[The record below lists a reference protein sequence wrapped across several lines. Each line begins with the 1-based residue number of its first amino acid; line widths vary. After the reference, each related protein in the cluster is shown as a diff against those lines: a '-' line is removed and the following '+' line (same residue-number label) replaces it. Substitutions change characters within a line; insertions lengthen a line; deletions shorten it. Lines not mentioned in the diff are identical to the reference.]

1 MLSACPESWGHSI
14 EETWVRENCT
24 SDSSRNLPPVSDVET
39 GRVYENEYCARCNG
53 IENPLTWRYKLACSA
68 SLRQMVNQPEFN
80 LTKDLLERECNP
92 CSFVEPQFDLT
103 LSGNPAQPARA
114 CYPHVSSCLEKTELE
129 AVTGNVWDQ
138 EMYDQ
143 VFDQCVN
150 GPYNL
155 VTTIRTPTMPL
166 RNQYCALCNGINPNK
181 TDLHCY
187 FPPNIGEYC
196 TTIAPHGN
204 QTMILS
210 GPAFNFNLLLDIHR
224 DGQVVVTSEVIT
236 TTITVTCDSGEVYDP
251 ILRACRATVSIN
263 ELPEECFGEF
273 IALNESDYQLIGNDT
288 VRFNGATVEVVR
300 WILTNN
306 GSLTQPVICT
316 NFSQNGTTEVN
327 DTILYF
333 NYPIGYFILTYI
345 GCSLSV
351 IGTILILLTY
361 SLFKELRTLPSKI
374 IINVAAA
381 ILVSNL
387 VVLVGGPLAFE
398 IEACVAVAI
407 LLHYFF
413 VAQFIWMSIACFEI
427 ARTLHGATK
436 LKINKSK
443 HFKTKIFIVYL
454 LIGWGI
460 PLAIVLTSIILNFT
474 TDGVILYGVTE
485 DGRKGSCWINDVE
498 SVAVAF
504 ITPIVATLLFNA
516 TQFTYI
522 SVLLCK
528 AFRSQAKLNKTKH
541 TPYFRIYISIFSV
554 TGLTWVFGFVSLLA
568 RQGWAWYVFIGLNT
582 TQGFIMFVAFLC
594 TKKVAKLYFSLVC
607 KVTRLHSTK
616 QTYLN
621 KSKNRNSSKQQ
632 SSIEMKSV
640 KNSAQ
645 DNSNVYI

>member
-1 MLSACPESWGHSI
+1 M
-14 EETWVRENCT
+14 RENCT
-24 SDSSRNLPPVSDVET
+24 SDSRRNLPPVSDVET
-39 GRVYENEYCARCNG
+39 GRVYKNEYCARCNG
-53 IENPLTWRYKLACSA
+53 IENALTWRYKLACSA
-68 SLRQMVNQPEFN
+68 SLRQMVNQPDFN
-80 LTKDLLERECNP
+80 LTTDLLERECNP
-92 CSFVEPQFDLT
+92 CSFVEPKFNLT

-114 CYPHVSSCLEKTELE
+114 CYPHVSSCLAKTKLE
-129 AVTGNVWDQ
+129 VVTGNVWDQ
-138 EMYDQ
+138 EMYDH
-143 VFDQCVN
+143 VFNQCVN
-150 GPYNL
+150 GPYSL
-155 VTTIRTPTMPL
+155 VYRPRNVGTPATIPF
-166 RNQYCALCNGINPNK
+166 RNQYCALCNGINPNE
-181 TDLHCY
+181 TELDCY
-187 FPPNIGEYC
+187 SPPNLDNRC
-196 TTIAPHGN
+196 SDLAIAGIP
-204 QTMILS
+204 
-210 GPAFNFNLLLDIHR
+210 FNLLLDIHR

-263 ELPEECFGEF
+263 EFPEECFGEF

-333 NYPIGYFILTYI
+333 NYPAGYFILTYI

-361 SLFKELRTLPSKI
+361 GLFKKVRTLPRTI
-374 IINVAAA
+374 VINVAAA

-387 VVLVGGPLAFE
+387 VILVGGPLAFE
-398 IEACVAVAI
+398 TEACVAVAI

-413 VAQFIWMSIACFEI
+413 VAQFVWMSIACFEI
-427 ARTLHGATK
+427 ARTLHWATK
-436 LKINKSK
+436 LKVNKSK

-485 DGRKGSCWINDVE
+485 DGRRGSCWINDVE

-504 ITPIVATLLFNA
+504 ITPLVATLLFNA
-516 TQFTYI
+516 TLFTYI

-528 AFRSQAKLNKTKH
+528 ASRSQAKLNKTKR
-541 TPYFRIYISIFSV
+541 TCYFRICISIFSV

-568 RQGWAWYVFIGLNT
+568 RQDWAWYVFITLNT
-582 TQGFIMFVAFLC
+582 TQGFILFVAFLC
-594 TKKVAKLYFSLVC
+594 TKKVEKIYSSLVTSC
-607 KVTRLHSTK
+607 KVTMPRSAKLTP
-616 QTYLN
+616 LN
-621 KSKNRNSSKQQ
+621 KSENGNSSQQ
-632 SSIEMKSV
+632 QQKPVEAKTI
-640 KNSAQ
+640 KNS
-645 DNSNVYI
+645 NSA